1 MLVSDNAGIV
11 VGTGDFCYSFWVKM
25 ASVSTEQVLLST
37 LTTDHGTDGFYID
50 YHPATY
56 KLLHYSP
63 LGGGLHYNAATGA
76 MTAGAYQ
83 YVEYSRTAG
92 VGYLSIDGHM
102 VTSFADTNNYSS
114 RVLFMGGITYTP
126 VGAVPTA
133 GDWDEF
139 RLLVG
144 KGGHTSDFTPPTSAF
159 LDGP

>member
-37 LTTDHGTDGFYID
+37 LTTVYGTDGFYID

-92 VGYLSIDGHM
+92 VGYLSLDGNM
-102 VTSFADTNNYSS
+102 ITSFADTNNYAS
-114 RVLFMGGITYTP
+114 RVLFMGGTTYTP
-126 VGAVPTA
+126 VGSVPTA